1 MEVILSYK
9 EDIIERYIAGRK
21 TVTREDAE
29 DLLRIILKYLKFKMK
44 SNDYYAINTPIG
56 IFFKDLNTEM
66 FDKLDIASTKE
77 QVLNERIFIN
87 SQLKVKKRKDYKHED
102 FELIKANTNNHF
114 IENKKN
120 QTK

>member
-1 MEVILSYK
+1 MEVVLSYK

-66 FDKLDIASTKE
+66 FDKLDIGSTKE
-77 QVLNERIFIN
+77 QVLNEKIFIN

>member
-21 TVTREDAE
+21 TVTKEDAE

-77 QVLNERIFIN
+77 QVLNEKIFIN
-87 SQLKVKKRKDYKHED
+87 SQLKVKKRIDYKHED
-102 FELIKANTNNHF
+102 FELIKTNTNNHS
-114 IENKKN
+114 IKN
-120 QTK
+120 